1 MLRVIWEEEY
11 VRLGCRCRLV
21 PSRPFGLEEILDMG
35 NVMAI
40 CFGEEGESGGVG
52 GVHLKIEMMS
62 IKIPSI

>member
-1 MLRVIWEEEY
+1 
-11 VRLGCRCRLV
+11 
-21 PSRPFGLEEILDMG
+21 LEEILDMG